1 MDQSMVSNY
10 SGPDHLTP
18 ARIGIWALIAS
29 EIVLFAGLLG
39 SFMLFRMSRLDWA
52 EESTHLNVIA
62 GTANTLI
69 LLFSNFFMMKAAA
82 AVDEGKSNEAK
93 APLALTILLG
103 LTFLAVKAYEYS
115 VDFAH
120 GETPSSNSFWSFY
133 FLLTGVHGLHII
145 GGCFAIT
152 LLWAR
157 SIHGTLEPVKQR
169 VFLTAMYWS
178 FVEIVWFFLFP
189 LLYLVN

>member
-10 SGPDHLTP
+10 SGPGHLTP

-39 SFMLFRMSRLDWA
+39 SYMLFRMSRLDWA
-52 EESTHLNVIA
+52 EESTHLNIVA
-62 GTANTLI
+62 GTVNTVI
-69 LLFSNFFMMKAAA
+69 LLVSNFFMMKAAG
-82 AVDEGKSNEAK
+82 AVQEGKKEGVSSS
-93 APLALTILLG
+93 LFFTILLG
-103 LTFLAVKAYEYS
+103 LAFLGVKAFEYS

-133 FLLTGVHGLHII
+133 FLLTGVHGLHIV
-145 GGCFAIT
+145 GGSFAIA
-152 LLWAR
+152 LLFSR
-157 SIHGTLEPVKQR
+157 SVKGTLEPVKQR
-169 VFLTAMYWS
+169 VFLTGMYWS